1 MDFNLTEE
9 QRLLQSTVRD
19 FTKSE
24 VEPVAA
30 QIDCEGRLPDDMIKK
45 LAGIGLLGMSV
56 PVRYGGT
63 AAGMLSSVLAIEQ
76 LAYSGTGAWW
86 LAAFNNSIPDSIVQF
101 GSEKI
106 KDDILNHFCTGE
118 AYASIQ
124 FTEEDTGSDA
134 DALATRAVPEGDHY
148 IINGMKRLST
158 FGARDGY
165 AVLYT
170 KDESD
175 SCTAFVV
182 RKKGPGYRV
191 HKEWQLMGG
200 GGMESVDVYLEDMK
214 VHKDS
219 MLGEKGQGFKILLY
233 WIAIEK
239 IMQCGANVGIAQAA
253 LDEAVSYANSRMS
266 RGKPISGL
274 QGIRWIFA
282 DMKCKLEAARWLTY
296 RTAFLFDQ
304 KEKTW
309 QNEAA
314 AAKMFVVPTTMEIV
328 EKARQVFGAYGY
340 IKDFKIER
348 LSRAVAGAANIATSL
363 EINKSIVGGWVVR

>member
-1 MDFNLTEE
+1 MDFNLTDE
-9 QRLLQSTVRD
+9 QRLLQTTVKD

-24 VEPVAA
+24 IEPVAG

-45 LAGIGLLGMSV
+45 LAGLGLFGMSV
-56 PVRYGGT
+56 PVQYGGS
-63 AAGMLSSVLAIEQ
+63 AVGLLNSVLAIEQ

-86 LAAFNNSIPDSIVQF
+86 LAAFNNSIPDSIAQF
-101 GSEKI
+101 GSEKL
-106 KDDILNHFCTGE
+106 KEDVLKPFCTGE

-134 DALATRAVPEGDHY
+134 DALTTRARPEGNYY

-170 KDESD
+170 KDESEA
-175 SCTAFVV
+175 CTAFVV
-182 RKKGPGYRV
+182 RKKSPGYRI
-191 HKEWQLMGG
+191 HKEWKLMGG

-214 VHKDS
+214 VHKES
-219 MLGEKGQGFKILLY
+219 MLGEKGQGFRILLY
-233 WIAIEK
+233 WIGMEK
-239 IMQCGANVGIAQAA
+239 IMQCGANVGMAQAA
-253 LDEAVSYANSRMS
+253 LDEAVDYANSRMS
-266 RGKPISGL
+266 RGKPISSL

-296 RTAFLFDQ
+296 RSAFLYDQ

-314 AAKMFVVPTTMEIV
+314 LVKLFVVPTTMEIV
-328 EKARQVFGAYGY
+328 EKARQIFGAYGY
-340 IKDFKIER
+340 VNDFKIER
-348 LSRAVAGAANIATSL
+348 LSRAAAGAASIATSL